1 MRIWG
6 GAAVAGLALAAT
18 VVAGQHTT
26 AGTAGDR
33 GMTSPRLLSGQLRSV
48 ESKPNMPSARCGYH
62 FELLLAS
69 AEGPVRIVV
78 YDRTAP
84 LEKLDDLVD
93 REVDVHVDGNVAR
106 SIQLRGVKPVAGD
119 RLANLETV
127 QRC

>member
-6 GAAVAGLALAAT
+6 GAAVAGLALAAI
-18 VVAGQHTT
+18 VIAGQHTT